1 MILDKQ
7 EEGALSSV
15 EERKR
20 SSGQTRRVA
29 NLLLRGDLY
38 CKAAKERKEGKH
50 SFVRI
55 CHLHNVV

>member
-20 SSGQTRRVA
+20 SSGQTRKVA
-29 NLLLRGDLY
+29 NLLLQGDLC
-38 CKAAKERKEGKH
+38 CKAAEERKGKH